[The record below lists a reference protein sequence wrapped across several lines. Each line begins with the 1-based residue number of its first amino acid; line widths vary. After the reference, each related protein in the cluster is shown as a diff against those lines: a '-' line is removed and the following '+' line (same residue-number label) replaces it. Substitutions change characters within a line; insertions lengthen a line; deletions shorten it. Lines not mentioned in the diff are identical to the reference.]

1 LIEKDIQI
9 ESVLSEDES
18 KTVKELFD
26 KAIDK
31 SSMNVE
37 VTGLSPD
44 EMPVTVTM
52 DEFMRRMKDMSKMG
66 GGGMMGFYGNLP
78 DNYKVSVNGNHKL
91 IKRMLET
98 KDEDTQKRLARQ
110 AFDLALLSQGMLT
123 GADLTAFVARS
134 VDLID

>member
-1 LIEKDIQI
+1 MCVVFSLWYGAF
-9 ESVLSEDES
+9 LGAAHEDAQQLLEQAYGY
-18 KTVKELFD
+18 EQQYLFD

-66 GGGMMGFYGNLP
+66 GGGMMGFYGNWP

-98 KDEDTQKRLARQ
+98 KD
-110 AFDLALLSQGMLT
+110 
-123 GADLTAFVARS
+123 
-134 VDLID
+134 